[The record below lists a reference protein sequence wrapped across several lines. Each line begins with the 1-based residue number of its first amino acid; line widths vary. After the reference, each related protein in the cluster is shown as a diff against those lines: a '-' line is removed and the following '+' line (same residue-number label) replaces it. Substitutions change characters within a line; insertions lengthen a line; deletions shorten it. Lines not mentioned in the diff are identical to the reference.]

1 VNKNEVQEG
10 KLSQSLSSQDNN
22 NLAVKM
28 PRHGFRRGN
37 NGGQSNKYNS
47 DDFGTTIPNK
57 TQPTFEFGGS
67 SSTNLVYRGR
77 GRKGGRHLRSHSED
91 TDNTDGAGSLTY
103 SATSSVQS
111 GGSAAGEST
120 DSSFADIMRVLDLQD
135 SEQLKEFIKKEG
147 CSSVDELQKKR
158 GWGGGG
164 MSVASSLAYSTDAE
178 SQLEGT
184 KLLQTIA
191 GQPSDSYAF
200 DGGGVGDENLD
211 LLFAPAAPAVVKKT
225 KGNKVVLGKDRKAKT
240 KTTDTSNNV
249 TTPRSHAGRNT
260 FEMRKPPEQAYH
272 YHSASPSPTKSTPT
286 KSPPRATSGGPP
298 GTPPLPTRNQFA
310 SDGVILDDCDED
322 LWYKEW
328 WMSCFPDAF
337 KNLMPKR

>member
-1 VNKNEVQEG
+1 
-10 KLSQSLSSQDNN
+10 
-22 NLAVKM
+22 M
-28 PRHGFRRGN
+28 
-37 NGGQSNKYNS
+37 
-47 DDFGTTIPNK
+47 TTK
-57 TQPTFEFGGS
+57 TQPTFAFAS
-67 SSTNLVYRGR
+67 SSTNVVPAGR
-77 GRKGGRHLRSHSED
+77 GRKGGRHRRSHSED

-147 CSSVDELQKKR
+147 CTSVDELQKKR
-158 GWGGGG
+158 GWSGGGG
-164 MSVASSLAYSTDAE
+164 VSVTSSLAYSTDAE
-178 SQLEGT
+178 SHLEGT

-200 DGGGVGDENLD
+200 DGGGVGDEKMD

-225 KGNKVVLGKDRKAKT
+225 KGNKVVLGKEKTAK
-240 KTTDTSNNV
+240 TSNN
-249 TTPRSHAGRNT
+249 TEQNNNNNNFRTPKSGSETRKT
-260 FEMRKPPEQAYH
+260 FDGNIRGTPEQQRH
-272 YHSASPSPTKSTPT
+272 HHHGSSSPLSTKSTPT
-286 KSPPRATSGGPP
+286 KSPPASSSGGPP
-298 GTPPLPTRNQFA
+298 GTPPLPSRKHITK
-310 SDGVILDDCDED
+310 DGIVLDED
-322 LWYKEW
+322 DDVWYKEW